1 MEENLGLESYDTG
14 SGHNFVANGDVPL
27 GKLLKHIREC
37 LLCPTLSPVSLGLP
51 FDFFKSWET
60 YWYFT
65 VVLGVPQ
72 YLAA

>member
-51 FDFFKSWET
+51 FDFFKS
-60 YWYFT
+60 
-65 VVLGVPQ
+65 
-72 YLAA
+72 